1 MHPAGLFDR
10 KYIMNEIKDPYTNLV
25 TMDAELFRQIKT
37 LAAQLNSDQNNI
49 LEEAAQDLIKK
60 YEHKISA
67 LNLKRPSNAN
77 LDDSSQIEMLG

>member
-1 MHPAGLFDR
+1 
-10 KYIMNEIKDPYTNLV
+10 MNEIKDPYTNLV
-25 TMDAELFRQIKT
+25 TMDAELFKQIKT
-37 LAAQLNSDQNNI
+37 LAAQLNRDQNNL

>member
-10 KYIMNEIKDPYTNLV
+10 GYIMNEIKDPYTNLV